1 MGCELYFPQSQPP
14 LATESHQSQVSS
26 GAEVRPH
33 CAPGRIGSDKMKH
46 HLYGCQP
53 LANRNPLAIN
63 VAAAMK
69 SAISHRVIVQS
80 PRIVGSTTLWSAEK
94 PDPQA

>member
-1 MGCELYFPQSQPP
+1 
-14 LATESHQSQVSS
+14 
-26 GAEVRPH
+26 
-33 CAPGRIGSDKMKH
+33 MKH

-94 PDPQA
+94 PEPQAWGLLRVGLLTDGRGSITIHQQCR